1 MTRPDPSSPPDAALG
16 ALAGIRV
23 VDLTRYIPGPYCTR
37 LLGDLG
43 ADVIKIEAPP
53 IGDPTRAVPPAV
65 GEESAVFG
73 ALNRNKRSI
82 AVDIRSEEGSAV
94 VRRLVSEADVL
105 VEAFRPG
112 VLARHGLGALEL
124 CAAHPRLVYCS
135 LTGYGQGGPLASR
148 AGHDIDYLALGG
160 FLGSNRDEAGRPV
173 LPVTQVADMTAGL
186 LATVGIL
193 AALQARERTGR
204 GQVVDASLLEGV
216 LSLMTLP
223 SARLLAGGALVNE
236 LAGTHACYHVFR
248 CRDGKH
254 LAVGALEPK
263 FWEAL
268 CDVLGLGDLLGRQW
282 EGGKKREET
291 IGRLAAVFAEAD
303 RDEWVR
309 RFAGIDACVEP
320 VLDLAEALDHP
331 QVEARRAV
339 TEQPAGEEWLRTVA
353 SPLRLSETPVSVRRG
368 APGFGVH
375 TDDVL
380 RDLGYGE
387 GEIARMRGAGVVL

>member
-1 MTRPDPSSPPDAALG
+1 MS

-23 VDLTRYIPGPYCTR
+23 VDLTRYIPGPYCTM

-43 ADVIKIEAPP
+43 ADVIKVEEPP

-82 AVDIRSEEGSAV
+82 AVDIRSEGGASV
-94 VRRLVSEADVL
+94 VRRLTEGADVF

-112 VLARHGLGALEL
+112 VLGRRGLGALEL
-124 CAAHPRLVYCS
+124 CGSNPRLVYCS
-135 LTGYGQGGPLASR
+135 LTGYGQSGPLASR

-160 FLGSNRDEAGRPV
+160 FLGTNRDGEGHPV

-223 SARLLAGGALVNE
+223 AARILAGGALVNE
-236 LAGTHACYHVFR
+236 LAGTHGCYRVFR
-248 CRDGKH
+248 CKDGKH

-268 CDVLGLGDLLGRQW
+268 CDTLDLGDLLGRQW

-291 IGRLAAVFAEAD
+291 LGRLAAAFAGAD

-309 RFAGIDACVEP
+309 RFALVDACVEP
-320 VLDLAEALDHP
+320 VLDLGEALAQP

-339 TEQPAGEEWLRTVA
+339 VEQPAGEVVLRTVA
-353 SPLRLSETPVSVRRG
+353 SPIRLSETPVSVRHD

-380 RDLGYGE
+380 RGLGYAE
-387 GEIARMRGAGVVL
+387 GEIAKMREAGVVL